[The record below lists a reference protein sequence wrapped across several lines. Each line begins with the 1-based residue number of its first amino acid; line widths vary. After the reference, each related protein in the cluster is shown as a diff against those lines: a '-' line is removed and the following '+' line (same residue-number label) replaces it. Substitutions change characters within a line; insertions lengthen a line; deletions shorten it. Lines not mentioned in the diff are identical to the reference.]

1 VRATNQGPRIA
12 TVGGGFAAVTVAQDL
27 KRIMPLETA
36 ARRAGGFRVAQ
47 PPLWYLVSSEAKKID
62 AFREAGR
69 DDRKS
74 RGVVK
79 AAAT

>member
-1 VRATNQGPRIA
+1 MRATNQGRRIA
-12 TVGGGFAAVTVAQDL
+12 YRGWWLRCCHFGTDL
-27 KRIMPLETA
+27 ERIMPLETA